1 MNKSTLAGALADELN
16 IPRVR
21 ANILVNTVFDLLHN
35 ALVAGDKVTISD
47 FGTFQIS
54 ERKAFKGINPKT
66 GASIDISARKVTVF
80 RGGKALR
87 KALNPA

>member
-1 MNKSTLAGALADELN
+1 MNKASLAAELAAELE
-16 IPRVR
+16 IPKVR
-21 ANILVNTVFDLLHN
+21 ATVIVNTVFGILHDT
-35 ALVAGDKVTISD
+35 LIEGTKVTISD

-66 GASIDISARKVTVF
+66 GASIDVPSRKVAVF

-87 KALNPA
+87 KALNAE